1 MAQNRLQIIVTFI
14 FGLLLSGCFEDPKI
28 VQDKVNQLE
37 RVRAELEQKKELY
50 DIKYAEQKAEND
62 KFISY
67 MEGQAGLVKGCEI
80 LIDICPKS
88 IKSNGI
94 KAIED
99 GYGGGLSYSF
109 WIIVVC
115 KIAALSFIVGGVAA
129 GVFVAYEV
137 ASKKFGLRKI
147 MESLRA
153 AEQVQKEIQHAD
165 AKLAASQAALEK
177 AETEIKEQTTLL
189 HKLKNDETIIHNG
202 IKAATTE
209 LKKLEAALAEKRE
222 TKRMLDECF

>member
-28 VQDKVNQLE
+28 VQNKVNQLE

-99 GYGGGLSYSF
+99 GYSGGLSYSF
-109 WIIVVC
+109 WIIIIC
-115 KIAALSFIVGGVAA
+115 KLAALSFVVGGVAFGA
-129 GVFVAYEV
+129 FVAYEV
-137 ASKKFGLRKI
+137 ASKKFGLREI
-147 MESLRA
+147 TESLRA
-153 AEQVQKEIQHAD
+153 AEQAQKDIQNAD
-165 AKLAASQAALEK
+165 TKLAESRASLQK
-177 AETEIKEQTTLL
+177 AETEIEQRRQQIST
-189 HKLKNDETIIHNG
+189 LKNDEAIIQNG
-202 IKAATTE
+202 I
-209 LKKLEAALAEKRE
+209 KKLEAELAEKRE
-222 TKRMLDECF
+222 MKRMLDECF

>member
-1 MAQNRLQIIVTFI
+1 MAQNRLQIIVIFI
-14 FGLLLSGCFEDPKI
+14 FGLLLAGCFEDPKI
-28 VQDKVNQLE
+28 IQNKVNQLE
-37 RVRAELEQKKELY
+37 QVRAELEQKKELY

-99 GYGGGLSYSF
+99 GYSGGLSYSF
-109 WIIVVC
+109 WIIVIC
-115 KIAALSFIVGGVAA
+115 KMAVLSFIVGGVAA

-177 AETEIKEQTTLL
+177 AETEVKEQTTLL
-189 HKLKNDETIIHNG
+189 HKLKNDETIIQNG
-202 IKAATTE
+202 IKTATTE
-209 LKKLEAALAEKRE
+209 LKKLEAELAEKRE